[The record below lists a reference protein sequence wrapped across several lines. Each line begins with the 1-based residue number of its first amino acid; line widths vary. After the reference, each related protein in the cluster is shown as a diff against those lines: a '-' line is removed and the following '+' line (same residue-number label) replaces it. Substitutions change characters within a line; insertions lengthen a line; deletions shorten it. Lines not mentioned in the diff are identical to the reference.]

1 MSVEGENLGV
11 ATIYLTVDK
20 TSMDATIGK
29 AKLQLAGMG
38 AEASK
43 QYEAMSA
50 SQQKMAQGLVRQ
62 AELINK
68 TTAER
73 IAYNAQLKIGGALGD
88 EIAAKALANAQ
99 ATAAAQ
105 NEATAAAKA
114 AEAAQAELAAA
125 EDARFKQI
133 AADAM
138 AEVEARQA
146 ITAATLEQARAN
158 AALAEAQGVGTGGSA
173 AAVGAIGAGAL
184 DASIVRQQI
193 ADYAALD
200 AIMGKKVAT
209 TEEVAAAEAALD
221 RLQQA
226 GMLSNEQLAET
237 FAALETVTAAE
248 TKSLQANTVAQVENA
263 AAARMNSRTQYELGI
278 MLGEVA
284 SGNIGRLKRSTAA
297 LANSTGL
304 LKALMSPTGQSILG
318 VTAILGTFAVA
329 VEKGE
334 EQVSALDTALI
345 NTGDYAGLAATELI
359 AMGNQIDGTIGHAR
373 DAIQALTATG
383 KFSGDQIRQL
393 GQAVVDEMALTG
405 KSVEQVVA
413 EFVKLREDPIRASE
427 QLNEAEHYL
436 TTSILQQID
445 ALQKQGD
452 MEDAARIATDARAN
466 ALRERAQE
474 MEQNLGTL
482 QSVWDS
488 LKKSASF
495 AWDAM
500 LGIGRPTSQLDALDQ
515 KYNDLLKQRQAVA
528 DVAAG
533 QDPGT
538 FGFGHLPESL
548 KSMSHGTWFGLGGSG
563 FGAQA
568 QQYAASLLP
577 AIDAQVAAARSAD
590 MAMQKAQDATDA
602 AKQAQAQ
609 IQASGQEGIET
620 LDKLGISLDGYK
632 NKQDKVNAA
641 AEAFYKIWL
650 AGGKL
655 PAGMTFAGSATGTP
669 MPQGAAW
676 EKIKDQLLHGTGH
689 HADPAATALATFQSQ
704 VASLTDRSLFV
715 DGDAALTKYVQGVA
729 QLNDEF
735 DKAIAKHADLTK
747 AQAAYDQGM
756 KDLNADLDK
765 SNAKQQAQSQAF
777 TDSLNAQL
785 AARKALINVQL
796 KTMTMGPQEA
806 ANYKELAEVT
816 AEATKAEADFVK
828 QHQNHPGALT
838 DDQFKAQYA
847 ALKNYWDDV
856 YNLTKERQQD
866 VASLQRDFFAGMH
879 EQIAAFIEETNNQ
892 FKQGQQF
899 VQDFTS
905 GFADAFVQF
914 ATGAESAK
922 KAFGDFIDQLFADA
936 LRIEADKFLAKMLN
950 GFQQGDGAGGG
961 YQDLFGYGYGGASV
975 ENGSSSSG
983 GWFSTLLSAFFGGGK
998 AGGGVVDAGHL
1009 YKVNEQGPEMLTVG
1023 NVDYLMMGSQRG
1035 HVTPNDQSL
1044 SRLAP
1049 SITIVQ
1055 NIQPTS
1061 TRRTADQVA
1070 VATARKLR
1078 TVQARTA

>member
-50 SQQKMAQGLVRQ
+50 SQRKMAEGLVRQ

-73 IAYNAQLKIGGALGD
+73 VAYNAQLKIGGALGD
-88 EIAAKALANAQ
+88 EIAARALANAQ

-329 VEKGE
+329 IEKGE
-334 EQVSALDTALI
+334 EQVSSLNTALL
-345 NTGDYAGLAATELI
+345 NTGGYAGLAATELI

-405 KSVEQVVA
+405 KSVDQVVA

-436 TTSILQQID
+436 TTAILQQID

-474 MEQNLGTL
+474 MEQNLGAL
-482 QSVWDS
+482 QRVWDS
-488 LKKSASF
+488 LKSSASF

-515 KYNDLLKQRQAVA
+515 RYNDLLKEREAAA
-528 DVAAG
+528 DIAAG
-533 QDPGT
+533 RNPSFFAPDVPGVGRPQHSELL
-538 FGFGHLPESL
+538 GFGYTAE
-548 KSMSHGTWFGLGGSG
+548 
-563 FGAQA
+563 
-568 QQYAASLLP
+568 QQQKAASLLP
-577 AIDAQVAAARSAD
+577 ALDAQLDAARAAD
-590 MAMQKAQDATDA
+590 MAVQKAQDATDA

-704 VASLTDRSLFV
+704 VASLSDRSLFV

-729 QLNDEF
+729 KLNDEF
-735 DKAIAKHADLTK
+735 DKAIAKHADLTR
-747 AQAAYDQGM
+747 AQAAYDAGM
-756 KDLNADLDK
+756 KALNRTLDK
-765 SNAKQQAQSQAF
+765 NEAAQHAQVQEF
-777 TDSLNAQL
+777 TNSLNDQL
-785 AARKALINVQL
+785 AARKALIDVQL

-806 ANYKELAEVT
+806 ANYKQLAEVT
-816 AEATKAEADFVK
+816 EQATKAIADFQRQHVLHPEAMSQDEYKAELKALK
-828 QHQNHPGALT
+828 QYWNDVYDYTEEGQ
-838 DDQFKAQYA
+838 QRVA
-847 ALKNYWDDV
+847 AL
-856 YNLTKERQQD
+856 QG
-866 VASLQRDFFAGMH
+866 DFSAGM
-879 EQIAAFIEETNNQ
+879 QAGIDAFIEETNNK

-899 VQDFTS
+899 IQDFTS

-936 LRIEADKFLAKMLN
+936 LRIEADKFLAKMLK
-950 GFQQGDGAGGG
+950 GDGAGGG

-1055 NIQPTS
+1055 NLQPTS